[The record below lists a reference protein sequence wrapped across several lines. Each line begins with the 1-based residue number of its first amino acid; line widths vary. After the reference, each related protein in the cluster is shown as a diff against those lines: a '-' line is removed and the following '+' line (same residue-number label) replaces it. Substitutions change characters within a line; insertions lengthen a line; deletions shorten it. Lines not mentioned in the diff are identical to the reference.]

1 MVLLTRCKLIDKRYN
16 FFSNNISREFSMN
29 FSLLSEWSIVYIN
42 ISNRLILESGVELS
56 FIDILYLESLIE
68 R

>member
-1 MVLLTRCKLIDKRYN
+1 
-16 FFSNNISREFSMN
+16 MN

>member
-16 FFSNNISREFSMN
+16 FFLNNISRD
-29 FSLLSEWSIVYIN
+29 FSLLSDLSSIYIN

>member
-1 MVLLTRCKLIDKRYN
+1 MVFLTRTELIDKRYN